1 MFSHAEPFL
10 EKGPFH
16 TLNSEVM
23 FTEEHE
29 DSLQDII
36 GEYNE
41 VFWEALAYRM
51 AKRDVIEQIGPTK
64 EIKNEVLCKFFIEK
78 WIIYESLRQM
88 ELNE

>member
-1 MFSHAEPFL
+1 
-10 EKGPFH
+10 
-16 TLNSEVM
+16 M

-36 GEYNE
+36 GEYDNE

-64 EIKNEVLCKFFIEK
+64 EIKMKFLCKFFIEK